1 MSDELT
7 KKDLREYYEKHFD
20 VEQMLRVV
28 IDLPFHRREFGFELR
43 EGVFIR
49 NRSFPNVEEFQQ
61 FLIDEA
67 PSAVYIGAIY
77 EGAVAKDRTIR
88 DVAWEGHELV
98 FDFDADEYAVLYINP
113 RGCKGAQI
121 CTICWSLM
129 QDAALFI
136 EETLRKDFGLTDL
149 IWTFSGRR
157 GIHCW
162 VKDDVVIPLD
172 QNQRNSIIGYLTL
185 IHDPKGE
192 QRVELPSDY
201 ARPLYE
207 RIYSIIGTSFL
218 KHTTIED
225 LKELGLT
232 KREAGV
238 ILERVSQIERRFTP
252 REILSLISLE
262 HEKKFIEQSILMR
275 APRIDHK
282 VTIDI
287 RRLLRCPGS
296 IHGKA
301 GKPCIIIEGNISD
314 FYPDDVPTLKEIL
327 QK

>member
-1 MSDELT
+1 MSEKIT

-20 VEQMLRVV
+20 ASQMLQVMKDV
-28 IDLPFHRREFGFELR
+28 PFHKREFGFELS
-43 EGVFIR
+43 EGIFIR
-49 NRSFPNVEEFQQ
+49 NRSFPTVEEFKE
-61 FLIDEA
+61 FLIYEA

-77 EGAVAKDRTIR
+77 EDAVKRDRTIR

-98 FDFDADEYAVLYINP
+98 FDFDADEYDAV
-113 RGCKGAQI
+113 RTCGCKGAQVCI
-121 CTICWSLM
+121 ICWSLM

-136 EETLRKDFGLTDL
+136 EETLRKDFGLKDL

-162 VKDDVVIPLD
+162 VKDEVVIPLD
-172 QNQRNSIIGYLTL
+172 QNQRNSLIGYLTL

-207 RIYSIIGTSFL
+207 RIYTILGSSFL
-218 KHTTIED
+218 RHTTIEE

-238 ILERVSQIERRFTP
+238 IFERVSQTKRRFTP
-252 REILSLISLE
+252 REIQSLISLE
-262 HEKKFIEQSILMR
+262 HEQKFIERAILMR
-275 APRIDHK
+275 AARIDHK

-301 GKPCIIIEGNISD
+301 GKPCIIIEGRIAD
-314 FYPDDVPTLKEIL
+314 FYPEDVPTLKEIL
-327 QK
+327 EK